1 MNLVR
6 LALRRP
12 LSVVV
17 GVIAI
22 ALAAGIG
29 LQRMT
34 RDVFPPLG
42 IPTIYVAQPFGGMDP
57 AQMEGFITYY
67 YEYHFLYITGIEHVE
82 SKSIQGAS
90 IMKLQFHPGTDMSA
104 ALSEVVAYVNRSR
117 AFMPPGTPGPFITR
131 FDAGSV
137 PVGYLVFSTTNANR
151 TVGEMQNAALNQV
164 RPLFATLPGV
174 SAPPPFGGSART
186 ILINLKPDRLRSY
199 GVSADEVV
207 SAISAANTL
216 SPSGN
221 LPLGDKYPFVP
232 VNAVVKNIQDL
243 AAVPVRT
250 GTGAGG
256 GSVFVRDLGDVADG
270 ADTVTSYA
278 LANGKRTVYMPVT
291 KRSDASTLSVV
302 ELVKK
307 NIPEFKKV
315 LPDDIEVTY
324 EFDQSPYVVRAIR
337 DLVKEGALGAVLTGL
352 MVLLFLRDWRSA
364 FIVVINIP
372 IALLAGTFALWMS
385 GQNINLMTLGGLALA
400 VGILVDEATVAVENI
415 HVHLARAAGRA
426 GCPQPAAERSDAT
439 EPRRRGEDTAP
450 YQPSLARA
458 VLDATVETTAPR
470 FLAMLCVLAVF
481 IPAFFMQ
488 GAAKALFTPLALAVG
503 FSMVASFVLSSTLV
517 PVLSVWL
524 LRGAHASGAAVP
536 AASSPATVP
545 VASGAVVS
553 TASRPATVPVAAAA
567 RETLAGPK
575 AGGTPAPLGGSAR
588 AYASVLRPLLTARW
602 LVVPLYLAVA
612 VGGLWLLAPRLGTE
626 IFPKVDAGQIQ
637 LRLRAT
643 PGTQL
648 EKTEA
653 IALRVFDLI
662 KREVGP
668 DNVQMSIG
676 LVGVHAANYP
686 VNLIHQWNAGPEEA
700 VLQIQFKPGSV
711 RTEPLKEKLR
721 ATFKAELPEV
731 LVSFEPSDIV
741 ERVMSFGAPTPIE
754 IAVQG
759 QSLHASKEFA
769 DKLRERLAKI
779 PALRD
784 LQFAQVLDY
793 PTLDVNINRER
804 AGLLGVRMS
813 DATKSLVASTAS
825 SRFTVP
831 NYWADPASGIAFSV
845 QVQVPQGRVTTVE
858 EFKNTPVTTAGG
870 KATLLRNIASLS
882 EGTAPQTYE
891 RYNLVRVV
899 SLTANLHGSDLG
911 SVAKAIHAAI
921 KETGAPPAKTSVAVR
936 GQIPPMEEMFS
947 GLRQGLLLAVVVIFL
962 LLMANFQ
969 SVRLA
974 FVVVSTVPAVLAGVA
989 LTLWLT
995 HTTLN
1000 IQSFMGA
1007 IMAVGVAVANAIL
1020 LVTFAERARV
1030 AAGLSP
1036 AVVGQA
1042 SSPATVRQ
1050 SSRLATE
1057 TASETLAGQAAG
1069 GTPDPLGAVHAALAG
1084 ATSRLRPILMT
1095 SFAMMAGMLPLALGL
1110 GEGGDQTA
1118 PLGRAVIGGLA
1129 AATLT
1134 TLFVLPSV
1142 FAVVMTG
1149 KHTRSASLDPDDAD
1163 SPEFT
1168 SASPA
1173 QPS

>member
-12 LSVVV
+12 LTMVVA
-17 GVIAI
+17 VIAV
-22 ALAAGIG
+22 ALGAWIG

-42 IPTIYVAQPFGGMDP
+42 IPTIYVAQPYGGMDP
-57 AQMEGFITYY
+57 AQMEGFLTYY

-90 IMKLQFHPGTDMSA
+90 IMKLQFHPGTDMAS

-164 RPLFATLPGV
+164 RPLFAPLPGV

-199 GVSADEVV
+199 GISADEVV
-207 SAISAANTL
+207 TAMAAANTL

-221 LPLGDKYPFVP
+221 LPIGDKYPFVP

-250 GTGAGG
+250 GAGAGASG
-256 GSVFVRDLGDVADG
+256 GAVFVRDLGDVVDG

-291 KRSDASTLSVV
+291 KRADASTLSVV
-302 ELVKK
+302 ELVKA
-307 NIPEFKKV
+307 NIPKFKQV

-337 DLVKEGALGAVLTGL
+337 DLVKESALGAVLTGL

-372 IALLAGTFALWMS
+372 VALLAGTFALWMS

-400 VGILVDEATVAVENI
+400 VGILVDEATVAIENI
-415 HVHLARAAGRA
+415 HVHLARGADLKSEISDLRA
-426 GCPQPAAERSDAT
+426 RPG
-439 EPRRRGEDTAP
+439 
-450 YQPSLARA
+450 LARA

-470 FLAMLCVLAVF
+470 LLAMLCVLAVF

-524 LRGAHASGAAVP
+524 LRGLEHGTPLTPALAPHPMRGEGESSAGPAPTDRPGAAPTQGPVSP
-536 AASSPATVP
+536 GAAEPSSLSP
-545 VASGAVVS
+545 SEGE
-553 TASRPATVPVAAAA
+553 R
-567 RETLAGPK
+567 AGVR
-575 AGGTPAPLGGSAR
+575 GSDR
-588 AYASVLRPLLTARW
+588 SQSAYASLLAPLLAVRW
-602 LVVPLYLAVA
+602 LVLLLYL
-612 VGGLWLLAPRLGTE
+612 GGAAGALWFLGPRLGTE

-637 LRLRAT
+637 LRLRAA

-648 EKTEA
+648 EKTEG
-653 IALRVFDLI
+653 IALRVLELI
-662 KREVGP
+662 KREAGA
-668 DNVQMSIG
+668 DNVVMSIG

-700 VLQIQFKPGSV
+700 VLQVQFKPRAV

-721 ATFKAELPEV
+721 GIFKTELPDV

-759 QSLHASKEFA
+759 QSLAVSKEFA
-769 DKLRERLAKI
+769 EKLRERLAKI

-793 PTLDVNINRER
+793 PTLDVHINRER
-804 AGLLGVRMS
+804 AGLLGVRMA
-813 DATKSLVASTAS
+813 DATRSLVASTAS

-845 QVQVPQGRVTTVE
+845 QVQVPQGRVNTVE

-870 KATLLRNIASLS
+870 KATLLRNIATVG

-899 SLTANLHGSDLG
+899 SLTANMHGADLG
-911 SVAKAIHAAI
+911 AMAKEIHRAL
-921 KETGAPPAKTSVAVR
+921 KEVGEPPAKTSVAVR
-936 GQIPPMEEMFS
+936 GQIVPMEEMFA
-947 GLRQGLLLAVVVIFL
+947 GLRNGLALAVVVIFL
-962 LLMANFQ
+962 LLAANFQ

-974 FVVVSTVPAVLAGVA
+974 VVVISTVPAVIAGVA

-1020 LVTFAERARV
+1020 LVTFAERARGARSAGGSGV
-1030 AAGLSP
+1030 AGETAPQRRAEDSAP
-1036 AVVGQA
+1036 YQA
-1042 SSPATVRQ
+1042 SAR
-1050 SSRLATE
+1050 
-1057 TASETLAGQAAG
+1057 
-1069 GTPDPLGAVHAALAG
+1069 DAALAG

-1095 SFAMMAGMLPLALGL
+1095 SFAMMAGMLPMALGL
-1110 GEGGDQTA
+1110 GDGGEQTA

-1129 AATLT
+1129 AATLA
-1134 TLFVLPSV
+1134 TLFILPSV
-1142 FAVVMTG
+1142 FAIVMAG
-1149 KHTRSASLDPDDAD
+1149 KHTRSASLDPDD
-1163 SPEFT
+1163 P
-1168 SASPA
+1168 ASPQFSGA
-1173 QPS
+1173 SGGGTV